1 MTPLTTWLP
10 WALSKKLAC
19 WTGKTNMNQNERVVS
34 GFMCKVDWDHEL
46 GAALGGNTIYP
57 SEADLI
63 ANKKCTDEC
72 GLVEVEIRLKR
83 VIRESDFSIKPDKT
97 YRVVTLD
104 KETGKRV
111 ARSVTGK
118 ELLERRNEKT

>member
-1 MTPLTTWLP
+1 MGNT
-10 WALSKKLAC
+10 SMK
-19 WTGKTNMNQNERVVS
+19 NEDRVVA

-46 GAALGGNTIYP
+46 GAALGGNNIFA

-72 GLVEVEIRLKR
+72 GIVEVEVRLKR

-97 YRVVTLD
+97 YRVVSLD
-104 KETGKRV
+104 KKTGKKV
-111 ARSVTGK
+111 AKTITGK

>member
-1 MTPLTTWLP
+1 M
-10 WALSKKLAC
+10 K
-19 WTGKTNMNQNERVVS
+19 NEDRVVT

-46 GAALGGNTIYP
+46 GAALGGNNIFA

-72 GLVEVEIRLKR
+72 GIVEVEVRLKR

-97 YRVVTLD
+97 YRVSSFD
-104 KETGKRV
+104 KETGKRLV
-111 ARSVTGK
+111 KYMTGK
-118 ELLERRNEKT
+118 ELLERRSEKT

>member
-1 MTPLTTWLP
+1 M
-10 WALSKKLAC
+10 K
-19 WTGKTNMNQNERVVS
+19 QNERIVT

-46 GAALGGNTIYP
+46 GEALGGNTIYP
-57 SEADLI
+57 SQADLI

-72 GLVEVEIRLKR
+72 GIVEVEIRLKK
-83 VIRESDFSIKPDKT
+83 VIQESDFSIKPDKT

-111 ARSVTGK
+111 AKTITGK
-118 ELLERRNEKT
+118 ELLEQRREKT

>member
-1 MTPLTTWLP
+1 M
-10 WALSKKLAC
+10 K
-19 WTGKTNMNQNERVVS
+19 NDDRVVT

-46 GAALGGNTIYP
+46 GAALGGNTVFA

-72 GLVEVEIRLKR
+72 GIVEVEVRLKR

-97 YRVVTLD
+97 YRVVSFD
-104 KETGKRV
+104 KEAGKRV
-111 ARSVTGK
+111 VKTLTGK
-118 ELLERRNEKT
+118 ELLERRSEKT